1 MREETRM
8 EEEKEITKQRRY
20 SNIKPEDCALI
31 IIDMQN
37 DFIRENG
44 QYAKWGADISHM
56 ARTAKPVQRM
66 VAFCRKMDIPI
77 IAARYLIRNLTDCG
91 LVCKIRPLLAQ
102 GGLREGSWGADIID
116 ELEIS
121 PQKGDW
127 IIDRP
132 RSSCFFSTRLELL
145 LRGLS
150 RKTLIVTGVLTNQCV
165 EATIRDAL
173 FRDFEVL
180 ALSDC
185 VGTIGGTMVDPITR
199 EKVKVKAEDL
209 HGASLRAVAFG
220 LGDVITSDELIEE
233 LSVAGGKKW

>member
-1 MREETRM
+1 M
-8 EEEKEITKQRRY
+8 EEEKEITKRRRY
-20 SNIKPEDCALI
+20 SDVKPEDCALI

-44 QYAKWGADISHM
+44 QYAKWGSDISHM
-56 ARTAKPVQRM
+56 VRTVKPIQRM
-66 VAFCRKMDIPI
+66 VDFCRKMNIPI
-77 IAARYLIRNLTDCG
+77 IATRYLIRDLSDCG
-91 LVCKIRPLLAQ
+91 LTCKIRPLLAE
-102 GGLREGSWGADIID
+102 GGLREGSWGANIIG

-132 RSSCFFSTRLELL
+132 RSSCFFSTKLELL
-145 LRGLS
+145 LRGLN

-165 EATIRDAL
+165 ESTIRDAL

-180 ALSDC
+180 ELSDC
-185 VGTIGGTMVDPITR
+185 VGTIGGAMVDPITR

-209 HGASLRAVAFG
+209 HRASLRAVAFG
-220 LGDVITSDELIEE
+220 LGDVLTSDELIEE
-233 LSVAGGKKW
+233 LSIAGCAE